1 MKRTGREPLKAVA
14 ASLCEEWTVNRKQ
27 LGDWARAAQEMP
39 RRTPVI
45 GRMLGRLISV
55 NWMDASARLAA
66 QTFLAALPL
75 LIVVAAFAPK
85 AVKDVLVDSVQAML
99 GSDAPVEDIEKTFGA
114 QGSTKE
120 TYGAVGI
127 VVTLISATA
136 LSRALQRVCERC
148 WDLPKAGTRMA
159 AWRWLAWLLGWL
171 ATVLLQAP
179 LRHGFGGGTWLGV
192 LLSLATSVLL
202 WWWTQHLLLAARIG
216 WLPLLP
222 GAVLTGVGMVVFVY
236 ASGLFMPA
244 TMKRSIAQFG
254 SLGYVFTLLSWLIA
268 CSCVAVAGVA
278 LGQVTAVSG
287 PFPRWLGTPRESEE
301 S

>member
-1 MKRTGREPLKAVA
+1 MK
-14 ASLCEEWTVNRKQ
+14 RKQ
-27 LGDWARAAQEMP
+27 LGQWARTAKEMP

-75 LIVVAAFAPK
+75 LIVMAAFAPK
-85 AVKDVLVDSVQAML
+85 PVKDLLTNSVQAML
-99 GSDAPVEDIEKTFGA
+99 GKDAPVDDIENTLAA
-114 QGSTKE
+114 QGATKE
-120 TYGAVGI
+120 AYGAVGV
-127 VVTLISATA
+127 VVTLLSATA
-136 LSRALQRVCERC
+136 LSRALQSVCERC
-148 WDLPKAGTRMA
+148 WELPKAGARMA

-171 ATVLLQAP
+171 AAVLLQAP
-179 LRHGFGGGTWLGV
+179 LRHGFGGGPLLGV
-192 LLSLATSVLL
+192 LLSVVTAVLL
-202 WWWTQHLLLAARIG
+202 WWWTQHLLLGARIG

-236 ASGLFMPA
+236 LSGLFMPA

-254 SLGYVFTLLSWLIA
+254 SLGYVFTALSWLITG
-268 CSCVAVAGVA
+268 CCVIVAGVA

-287 PFPRWLGTPRESEE
+287 PFPRWLGTPTADEE
-301 S
+301 P